1 MIKADVLVIGS
12 GISGLSYAI
21 KVSEKMPEA
30 HIIIVTKSDEDESN
44 TKYAQGGLA
53 VVTDFGKDNFEKHI
67 EDTMRA
73 GDGENLRD
81 VVEMVVKE
89 GPNRFNELVEWGT
102 RFDKEKDGDFKLGR
116 EGGHTENR
124 IVHHKDITGF
134 EIERALLEK
143 VNSSSNIEILDHH
156 YVIDL
161 ITQHHVPGKE
171 ENYDNIHC
179 YGAYILDEKNKKI
192 KKITSKITLV
202 ATGGAGHVYKNTT
215 NPIIATG
222 DGIAFVHRARGKV
235 TNMQYYQFH
244 PTAMY
249 SKRDGMLFL
258 ISEAVRGDGATL
270 KNKEGIPFMQKYD
283 EREELASRDIVARAI
298 DNEMKISGDDYV
310 GLDCRHMNQE
320 KFEEHFP
327 NIYKKCV
334 NEGIDPFTQLIPVVP
349 ACHYLM
355 GGIEVDMD
363 GQSSIK
369 NLFAVGECTN
379 SGLHGANRLASNSLL
394 EGLVFGHNAALKSV
408 ELLNIN
414 DFNFEDLKAIPEWD
428 EEGMTMMD
436 EMVIVSYLRKQLQ
449 EMMSDLVGIVR
460 SQSRLLLAQ
469 KKQREIYEAV
479 TELYNYSLLSPQ
491 LSELRNL
498 VNVSYLI
505 IKHSLEMQ
513 ENKGAFYNKDLTTK
527 PFLINGVCHIFTV
540 SIDVNIVPFASNVL

>member
-1 MIKADVLVIGS
+1 
-12 GISGLSYAI
+12 
-21 KVSEKMPEA
+21 
-30 HIIIVTKSDEDESN
+30 
-44 TKYAQGGLA
+44 
-53 VVTDFGKDNFEKHI
+53 
-67 EDTMRA
+67 
-73 GDGENLRD
+73 
-81 VVEMVVKE
+81 
-89 GPNRFNELVEWGT
+89 
-102 RFDKEKDGDFKLGR
+102 
-116 EGGHTENR
+116 
-124 IVHHKDITGF
+124 
-134 EIERALLEK
+134 
-143 VNSSSNIEILDHH
+143 
-156 YVIDL
+156 
-161 ITQHHVPGKE
+161 
-171 ENYDNIHC
+171 
-179 YGAYILDEKNKKI
+179 
-192 KKITSKITLV
+192 
-202 ATGGAGHVYKNTT
+202 
-215 NPIIATG
+215 
-222 DGIAFVHRARGKV
+222 
-235 TNMQYYQFH
+235 
-244 PTAMY
+244 
-249 SKRDGMLFL
+249 
-258 ISEAVRGDGATL
+258 
-270 KNKEGIPFMQKYD
+270 
-283 EREELASRDIVARAI
+283 
-298 DNEMKISGDDYV
+298 
-310 GLDCRHMNQE
+310 
-320 KFEEHFP
+320 
-327 NIYKKCV
+327 
-334 NEGIDPFTQLIPVVP
+334 VVP

-527 PFLINGVCHIFTV
+527 PLIN
-540 SIDVNIVPFASNVL
+540 NEP

>member
-1 MIKADVLVIGS
+1 
-12 GISGLSYAI
+12 
-21 KVSEKMPEA
+21 MPETK
-30 HIIIVTKSDEDESN
+30 IIIVTKSDEDESN

-53 VVTDFGKDNFEKHI
+53 VVTDFDKDNFEKHI

-73 GDGENLRD
+73 GDGENKRD
-81 VVEMVVKE
+81 IVEMVVKE
-89 GPNRFNELVEWGT
+89 GPDRFHELVEWGT
-102 RFDKEKDGDFKLGR
+102 RFDMEKDGDFKLVR

-134 EIERALLEK
+134 EIERALLET
-143 VNSSSNIEILDHH
+143 VNKSPNIEILDHH

-161 ITQHHVPGKE
+161 LTQHHVPGKE
-171 ENYDNIHC
+171 KKYDNISC
-179 YGAYILDEKNKKI
+179 YGAYILDERTKEI
-192 KKITSKITLV
+192 KKITAKITLV

-215 NPIIATG
+215 NPKIATG

-249 SKRDGMLFL
+249 SKLDGMLFL
-258 ISEAVRGDGATL
+258 ISEAVRGDGAKLRT
-270 KNKEGIPFMQKYD
+270 KDGKPFMQKYD

-298 DNEMKISGDDYV
+298 DNEFKLSGDEYV
-310 GLDCRHMNQE
+310 GLDCTHMDHQ
-320 KFEEHFP
+320 KFREHFP
-327 NIYKKCV
+327 NIYQKCID
-334 NEGIDPFTQLIPVVP
+334 EGVDPFKQLIPVVP

-355 GGIEVDMD
+355 GGIEVDKD
-363 GQSSIK
+363 GQSSIQH
-369 NLFAVGECTN
+369 LFAVGECTN

-408 ELLNIN
+408 ELLNEN
-414 DFNFEDLKAIPEWD
+414 NFNFDDLKAIPEWN
-428 EEGMTMMD
+428 EEGMKVMEEKVM
-436 EMVIVSYLRKQLQ
+436 ISYFRKQLQ

-460 SQSRLLLAQ
+460 SNDRLALAK

-479 TELYNYSLLSPQ
+479 TELYNYSKISPE

-505 IKHSLEMQ
+505 INHSLLMKK
-513 ENKGAFYNKDLTTK
+513 NKGAFYNKDLATK
-527 PFLINGVCHIFTV
+527 PLLIQE
-540 SIDVNIVPFASNVL
+540 S

>member
-21 KVSEKMPEA
+21 KIAETLPDA
-30 HIIIVTKSDEDESN
+30 QITIVTKSDEDESN

-53 VVTDFGKDNFEKHI
+53 VVTDFSKDNFEKHI

-73 GDGENLRD
+73 GDGENKRD

-89 GPNRFNELVEWGT
+89 GPHRFRELVEWGT

-134 EIERALLEK
+134 EIERALLATINK
-143 VNSSSNIEILDHH
+143 LPNIEVLDHH

-171 ENYDNIHC
+171 LNQDNIHC
-179 YGAYILDEKNKKI
+179 YGAYILDQKNKKI
-192 KKITSKITLV
+192 KKITAKITLV

-235 TNMQYYQFH
+235 SNMQYYQFH
-244 PTAMY
+244 PTAMF
-249 SKRDGMLFL
+249 SKRSGMLFL
-258 ISEAVRGDGATL
+258 ISEAVRGDGAKLRT
-270 KNKEGIPFMQKYD
+270 KDGQPFMQKYD

-310 GLDCRHMNQE
+310 GLDCRHMDQE
-320 KFEEHFP
+320 NFKEHFP
-327 NIYKKCV
+327 NIYKKCLE
-334 NEGIDPFTQLIPVVP
+334 EGIDPFQQLIPVVP

-355 GGIEVDMD
+355 GGIDVDID

-394 EGLVFGHNAALKSV
+394 EGLVFGHQAAVKTVELLEKNEFNFNDLKSV
-408 ELLNIN
+408 
-414 DFNFEDLKAIPEWD
+414 PEWNQ
-428 EEGMTMMD
+428 EGMKILD
-436 EMVIVSYLRKQLQ
+436 EMVMVSYFRKQLQ

-460 SQSRLLLAQ
+460 SKARLQIAK

-479 TELYNYSLLSPQ
+479 TALYNNSILSPQ

-505 IKHSLEMQ
+505 IKHSIEMK
-513 ENKGAFYNKDLTTK
+513 ENKGAFFNKDL
-527 PFLINGVCHIFTV
+527 V
-540 SIDVNIVPFASNVL
+540 

>member
-21 KVSEKMPEA
+21 KISEKMPDA
-30 HIIIVTKSDEDESN
+30 KIIIVTKADEDESN

-53 VVTDFGKDNFEKHI
+53 VVTDFDKDNFQKHI
-67 EDTMRA
+67 DDTMRA
-73 GDGENLRD
+73 GDGENNLD
-81 VVEMVVKE
+81 VVKMVIEE
-89 GPNRFNELVEWGT
+89 GPDRFRELVEWGT
-102 RFDKEKDGDFKLGR
+102 HFDQEKDGDFKLGR

-124 IVHHKDITGF
+124 IVHHKDITGA
-134 EIERALLEK
+134 EIERALLETVK
-143 VNSSSNIEILDHH
+143 KSPNIEMMAHH

-161 ITQHHVPGKE
+161 ITQHHVPNKVFDLE
-171 ENYDNIHC
+171 KIDC

-192 KKITSKITLV
+192 KKITAKITLV

-235 TNMQYYQFH
+235 SNMQYYQFH
-244 PTAMY
+244 PTALF

-258 ISEAVRGDGATL
+258 ISEAVRGDGAKLRL
-270 KNKEGIPFMQKYD
+270 KNGEKFMHKYD

-298 DNEMKISGDDYV
+298 DNELKISGDDYV
-310 GLDCRHMNQE
+310 GLDCREMDHE
-320 KFEEHFP
+320 KFVEHFP
-327 NIYKKCV
+327 NIYQKCLD
-334 NEGIDPFTQLIPVVP
+334 EGIDPFTQMIPVVP

-355 GGIEVDMD
+355 GGIEIDMD
-363 GQSSIK
+363 GQSSII

-394 EGLVFGHNAALKSV
+394 EGLVFGHNAAMKTV
-408 ELLNIN
+408 ELLRIN
-414 DFNFEDLKAIPEWD
+414 DFNFDDLKAVPEWN
-428 EEGMTMMD
+428 EEGMKMMD
-436 EMVIVSYLRKQLQ
+436 EMVMVSYLRRQLQ
-449 EMMSDLVGIVR
+449 EMMSDLVAIVR
-460 SQSRLLLAQ
+460 SNSRLELAK

-479 TELYNYSLLSPQ
+479 TELYNYSILSPQ

-505 IKHSLEMQ
+505 IKHSLQMK
-513 ENKGAFYNKDLTTK
+513 ENKGSFYNKDLAQK
-527 PFLINGVCHIFTV
+527 PLTINE
-540 SIDVNIVPFASNVL
+540 

>member
-21 KVSEKMPEA
+21 KIAETLPDA
-30 HIIIVTKSDEDESN
+30 QITIVTKSDEDESN

-53 VVTDFGKDNFEKHI
+53 VVTDFSKDNFEKHI

-73 GDGENLRD
+73 GDGENKRD

-89 GPNRFNELVEWGT
+89 GPHRFRELVEWGT

-134 EIERALLEK
+134 EIERALLATINK
-143 VNSSSNIEILDHH
+143 LPNIEVLDHH

-171 ENYDNIHC
+171 LNQDNIHC
-179 YGAYILDEKNKKI
+179 YGAYILDQKNKKI
-192 KKITSKITLV
+192 KKITAKITLV

-235 TNMQYYQFH
+235 SNMQYYQFH
-244 PTAMY
+244 PTAMF
-249 SKRDGMLFL
+249 SKRSGMLFL
-258 ISEAVRGDGATL
+258 ISEAVRGDGAKLRT
-270 KNKEGIPFMQKYD
+270 KDGQPFMQKYD

-310 GLDCRHMNQE
+310 GLDCRHMDQE
-320 KFEEHFP
+320 NFKEHFP
-327 NIYKKCV
+327 NIYKKCLE
-334 NEGIDPFTQLIPVVP
+334 EGIDPFQQLIPVVP

-355 GGIEVDMD
+355 GGIDVDID

-394 EGLVFGHNAALKSV
+394 EGLVFGHQAAVKTVELLEKNEFNFNDLKSV
-408 ELLNIN
+408 
-414 DFNFEDLKAIPEWD
+414 PEWNQ
-428 EEGMTMMD
+428 EGMKILD
-436 EMVIVSYLRKQLQ
+436 EMVMVSYFRKQLQ

-460 SQSRLLLAQ
+460 SNTRLQIAK

-479 TELYNYSLLSPQ
+479 TALYNNSILSPQ

-505 IKHSLEMQ
+505 IKHSIEMK
-513 ENKGAFYNKDLTTK
+513 ENKGAFFNKDL
-527 PFLINGVCHIFTV
+527 V
-540 SIDVNIVPFASNVL
+540 

>member
-1 MIKADVLVIGS
+1 MIKSDVLVIGS

-21 KVSEKMPEA
+21 KISEQMPDA
-30 HIIIVTKSDEDESN
+30 KIIIVTKADEDESN

-53 VVTDFGKDNFEKHI
+53 VVTDFDKDNFQKHI
-67 EDTMRA
+67 DDTMRA
-73 GDGENLRD
+73 GDGENNREI
-81 VVEMVVKE
+81 VEMVIKE
-89 GPNRFNELVEWGT
+89 GPARFQELVEWGT
-102 RFDKEKDGDFKLGR
+102 QFDKEKDGDFKLGR

-124 IVHHKDITGF
+124 IVHHKDITGA
-134 EIERALLEK
+134 EIERALLETIRK
-143 VNSSSNIEILDHH
+143 SENIEMLAHH

-171 ENYDNIHC
+171 LNTYDISC
-179 YGAYILDEKNKKI
+179 YGAYILDEKSRKI
-192 KKITSKITLV
+192 KKITAKITLV

-235 TNMQYYQFH
+235 SNMQYYQFH
-244 PTAMY
+244 PTALY

-258 ISEAVRGDGATL
+258 ISEAVRGDGAKLRL
-270 KNKEGIPFMQKYD
+270 KNGKKFMHKYD

-298 DNEMKISGDDYV
+298 DNELKISGDEYV
-310 GLDCRHMNQE
+310 GLDCREMNQE
-320 KFEEHFP
+320 KFKEHFP
-327 NIYKKCV
+327 NIYQKCLD
-334 NEGIDPFTQLIPVVP
+334 EGIDPFKQLIPVVP

-355 GGIEVDMD
+355 GGIETDRN

-394 EGLVFGHNAALKSV
+394 EGLVFGHNAAMKTV

-414 DFNFEDLKAIPEWD
+414 GFNFDDLKAVPEWN
-428 EEGMTMMD
+428 EEGMKMMD
-436 EMVIVSYLRKQLQ
+436 EMVMVSYLRRQLQ
-449 EMMSDLVGIVR
+449 EMMSDLVAIVR
-460 SQSRLLLAQ
+460 SNARLELAQ

-479 TELYNYSLLSPQ
+479 TELYNYSIMSPQ

-505 IKHSLEMQ
+505 IKHSLKMK
-513 ENKGAFYNKDLTTK
+513 ENKGSFYNKDLAQK
-527 PFLINGVCHIFTV
+527 PLTI
-540 SIDVNIVPFASNVL
+540 SNL

>member
-21 KVSEKMPEA
+21 KISEKMPEA
-30 HIIIVTKSDEDESN
+30 KIIIVTKSDEDESN

-53 VVTDFGKDNFEKHI
+53 VVTDFDNDNFQKHI
-67 EDTMRA
+67 DDTMRA
-73 GDGENLRD
+73 GDGENNRD
-81 VVEMVVKE
+81 IVEMVVKE
-89 GPNRFNELVEWGT
+89 GPHRFQELIDWGT
-102 RFDKEKDGDFKLGR
+102 QFDKGQNGDYKLGR

-134 EIERALLEK
+134 EIERALLETANK
-143 VNSSSNIEILDHH
+143 SANIEILDHH

-161 ITQHHVPGKE
+161 ITQHHVPGKPK
-171 ENYDNIHC
+171 NYDNVHC
-179 YGAYILDEKNKKI
+179 YGAYIMDERTKEI
-192 KKITSKITLV
+192 KKITAKITLV
-202 ATGGAGHVYKNTT
+202 ATGGAGHVYKNST

-235 TNMQYYQFH
+235 SNMQYYQFH
-244 PTAMY
+244 PTALY

-258 ISEAVRGDGATL
+258 ISEAVRGDGAKLRT
-270 KNKEGIPFMQKYD
+270 KDGKPFMQKYD

-298 DNEMKISGDDYV
+298 DNEMKISGDEYV
-310 GLDCRHMNQE
+310 GLDCREMDQE
-320 KFEEHFP
+320 KFKEHFP
-327 NIYKKCV
+327 NIYQKCLD
-334 NEGIDPFTQLIPVVP
+334 EGIDPFKQLIPVVP

-355 GGIEVDMD
+355 GGINVDKD

-394 EGLVFGHNAALKSV
+394 EGLVFGHNAAIKTV
-408 ELLNIN
+408 ELLQENQ
-414 DFNFEDLKAIPEWD
+414 FNFDDLKAIPEWN
-428 EEGMTMMD
+428 EEGMKLMD
-436 EMVIVSYLRKQLQ
+436 ELVLVTYLRKQLQ

-460 SQSRLLLAQ
+460 SNSRLKLAQ

-505 IKHSLEMQ
+505 IKHSLQMK
-513 ENKGAFYNKDLTTK
+513 ENKGAFYNKDLAKK
-527 PFLINGVCHIFTV
+527 PLI
-540 SIDVNIVPFASNVL
+540 SNSK

>member
-21 KVSEKMPEA
+21 KIAEQLPDTK
-30 HIIIVTKSDEDESN
+30 ITIVTKADEDESN

-53 VVTDFGKDNFEKHI
+53 VVTDFDNDNFQKHI
-67 EDTMRA
+67 DDTMRA
-73 GDGENLRD
+73 GDGENKRD
-81 VVEMVVKE
+81 VVEMVIKE
-89 GPNRFNELVEWGT
+89 GPARFKELVDWGT
-102 RFDKEKDGDFKLGR
+102 QFDKENDGDFKLGR

-124 IVHHKDITGF
+124 IVHHKDITGA
-134 EIERALLEK
+134 EIERALLETIK
-143 VNSSSNIEILDHH
+143 KSPNIEMLDHH

-161 ITQHHVPGKE
+161 ITQHHVPGKDWDTE
-171 ENYDNIHC
+171 ATSC
-179 YGAYILDEKNKKI
+179 YGAYILDERNKKI
-192 KKITSKITLV
+192 KKITAKITLV

-235 TNMQYYQFH
+235 SHMQYYQFH

-258 ISEAVRGDGATL
+258 ISEAVRGDGAKLRT
-270 KNKEGIPFMQKYD
+270 KDGEPFMHKYD

-298 DNEMKISGDDYV
+298 DNELKISGDEYV
-310 GLDCRHMNQE
+310 GLDCRHMDHE
-320 KFEEHFP
+320 KFKEHFP
-327 NIYKKCV
+327 NIYQKCV
-334 NEGIDPFTQLIPVVP
+334 DEGIDPFTQLIPVVP

-355 GGIEVDMD
+355 GGIETDME

-394 EGLVFGHNAALKSV
+394 EGLVFGHNAAMKTV
-408 ELLNIN
+408 ELLKVN
-414 DFNFEDLKAIPEWD
+414 DFNFNDLQAVPEWND
-428 EEGMTMMD
+428 EGMRMMP
-436 EMVIVSYLRKQLQ
+436 EMVMVSYLRKQLQ
-449 EMMSDLVGIVR
+449 EMMSDLVAIVR
-460 SQSRLLLAQ
+460 SNDRLELAK

-479 TELYNYSLLSPQ
+479 TELYNFNLLSPQ

-505 IKHSLEMQ
+505 IKQSMQ
-513 ENKGAFYNKDLTTK
+513 MKENKGSFYNKDLATK
-527 PFLINGVCHIFTV
+527 PLTIN
-540 SIDVNIVPFASNVL
+540 NE